1 MKPIS
6 LAVSEEDYKAF
17 REAAQAQD
25 RSIADLIREAMT
37 YYRAERLEV
46 RPSLQQIP
54 VLAGHRLKTKL
65 PSRAEIYDEVL
76 EAKAKR

>member
-6 LAVSEEDYKAF
+6 VIVSEDDYEVFRKAA
-17 REAAQAQD
+17 REQS

-37 YYRAERLEV
+37 YYRAEQLETRTRLD
-46 RPSLQQIP
+46 QIP

-65 PSRAEIYDEVL
+65 PSRAQIYEQVF
-76 EAKAKR
+76 ETSA